1 MKSVIIAAALM
12 ALSIL
17 PVNAKAAN
25 FGMDENKPKII
36 ITEEREK
43 TPARSPDDYYLDM
56 DVESINNTLCIIFT
70 GWGFG
75 MVFTLFLKDNEHIVI
90 AIENNEIIVCKPD
103 LRFVGSFLPEWFGR
117 SVGTKY
123 SSRKTGY
130 YSHKC
135 Y

>member
-70 GWGFG
+70 GTLPDADITVTDDLENIVVNLSSVTITTG
-75 MVFTLFLKDNEHIVI
+75 MTLFITPDNCYPYEIVI
-90 AIENNEIIVCKPD
+90 NSPALYIVGQIVD
-103 LRFVGSFLPEWFGR
+103 E
-117 SVGTKY
+117 
-123 SSRKTGY
+123 
-130 YSHKC
+130 
-135 Y
+135 